1 MSYHRLNCGACYRL
15 LEGGNRRCERCRRNC
30 HFYCITD
37 DTFWDLP
44 TKTICRRCKQTAIRN
59 RELVSSVIRQIRDD
73 TTALSAMLQFVFENL
88 LRDIPEDE
96 EDVDGFTFYL
106 GLLQDFIRT
115 LRELHLNHQ
124 SERTKTHTRK
134 PTHIHNTYKNKIY
147 YYVTT
152 AFILFLTTL
161 QLLTATVKTH
171 VCNLYVI
178 IYFLLI
184 IGCSFYIKIRPCQV
198 NYQWK
203 VFLILF
209 VNEKY

>member
-59 RELVSSVIRQIRDD
+59 RELGSSVIRQIRDD
-73 TTALSAMLQFVFENL
+73 TTALSAMLQFVFEDL

-115 LRELHLNHQ
+115 LRELHPGLLWIINQRGQKHTHGNQ
-124 SERTKTHTRK
+124 HTFTTRTKTK
-134 PTHIHNTYKNKIY
+134 FI
-147 YYVTT
+147 TT
-152 AFILFLTTL
+152 
-161 QLLTATVKTH
+161 
-171 VCNLYVI
+171 
-178 IYFLLI
+178 
-184 IGCSFYIKIRPCQV
+184 
-198 NYQWK
+198 
-203 VFLILF
+203 
-209 VNEKY
+209 